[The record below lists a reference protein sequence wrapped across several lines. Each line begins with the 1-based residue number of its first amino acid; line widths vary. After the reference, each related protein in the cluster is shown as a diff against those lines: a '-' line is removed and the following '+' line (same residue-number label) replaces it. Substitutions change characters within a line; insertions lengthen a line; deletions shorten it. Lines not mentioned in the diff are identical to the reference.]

1 VNGDI
6 SSICR
11 GSNKFNDFENLEW
24 LTGVTPQGMR
34 TVVVTNYT
42 ETAEQ
47 PYPRAP
53 GEVWTSYP
61 DANPVRSFYPG
72 DDRAALT
79 PFIAFRKLGDSFKWL
94 VCSQIPTPPP
104 LSPHHH
110 QNYMMTKYFQ
120 IL

>member
-1 VNGDI
+1 M
-6 SSICR
+6 
-11 GSNKFNDFENLEW
+11 
-24 LTGVTPQGMR
+24 QGMR

-42 ETAEQ
+42 ETAAH

-79 PFIAFRKLGDSFKWL
+79 PFLAFRELGDSFKWL
-94 VCSQIPTPPP
+94 VYPAYRYPLQTNLTFCCSPQHLQFSPNLWHTIEIPEVP
-104 LSPHHH
+104 LVWMHRC
-110 QNYMMTKYFQ
+110 
-120 IL
+120 